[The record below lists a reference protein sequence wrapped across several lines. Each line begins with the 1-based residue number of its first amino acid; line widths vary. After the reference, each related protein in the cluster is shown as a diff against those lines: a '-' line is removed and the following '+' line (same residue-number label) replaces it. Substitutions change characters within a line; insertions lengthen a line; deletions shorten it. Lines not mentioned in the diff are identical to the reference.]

1 MSISDGNGQ
10 AATHAVDV
18 RMAGDL
24 LRIGLDDGRELHV
37 LVDKV
42 PWLKWLS
49 NARPDQKEHWSIE
62 PNGYAV
68 YWEDLDD
75 GVEISHLL
83 EMAAANNPSIELS
96 APLLR
101 RFDPHLVGSGEAPL
115 PPAIAA
121 RTREAERE

>member
-1 MSISDGNGQ
+1 MSTSDGNGQ

-18 RMAGDL
+18 RIAGDS

-37 LVDKV
+37 LVDQV
-42 PWLKWLS
+42 PWLQWLS
-49 NARPDQKEHWSIE
+49 AAMPDQKEHWSIE

-83 EMAAANNPSIELS
+83 EMAAANNPFIQLS
-96 APLLR
+96 SPLLR
-101 RFDPHLVGSGEAPL
+101 RFDPRLVGSGETPL
-115 PPAIAA
+115 PSAIAG
-121 RTREAERE
+121 RTREAERD